1 MSCLSN
7 IDFDPL
13 TPLKGLDSDSENT
26 HIMYPEPSH
35 SGEMCS
41 PKQIKAVTS
50 FYHISIF
57 DVVFTFWRLPTPS
70 LTSLVVYCV
79 SVSLSTVEPCHCVTV
94 VQDETE
100 WCSPLDSDHV

>member
-41 PKQIKAVTS
+41 PKHEAKTVTS

-57 DVVFTFWRLPTPS
+57 DVVSHFGIQ
-70 LTSLVVYCV
+70 
-79 SVSLSTVEPCHCVTV
+79 TVHMIR
-94 VQDETE
+94 
-100 WCSPLDSDHV
+100 